1 MKSTRKVSQ
10 FFKKKKGKLCQ
21 LVPERASDTQEY
33 DALTK
38 QSMPIRFFNRQI
50 RDSDHF
56 CHDAFCMVGKSTYFS
71 Y

>member
-38 QSMPIRFFNRQI
+38 QSMPIRFFNRQS
-50 RDSDHF
+50 RDSDLF
-56 CHDAFCMVGKSTYFS
+56 CHDAFYMVGKSTDLS